1 MILVA
6 DSGGSKLD
14 WRLLYDNGTINQITG
29 PGFNPYYQDPSHL
42 TLSVNETLVPLVSE
56 KVRKIFFY
64 GSGASSP
71 QNREIIKDVLAGIF
85 GNAEID
91 VNHDLLGAAR
101 SLCGEEAGIA
111 CILGTGSNSCLFED
125 GIIKKN
131 ITNLGWIL
139 GDEGGGVYIGKKL
152 LVDYLREQMPLKLS
166 EQFRARFSIARDDVL
181 DKIYRQEKPSAFLGS
196 FSKFIFQH
204 IKEPYCYQLVYS
216 SFEDFFKNNVMR
228 YDQYQNRKVHFTGS
242 VAFYFSDILRQVA
255 NDLGVTV
262 KNVVETP
269 IAGLTL
275 YHKKD
280 LNN

>member
-14 WRLLYDNGTINQITG
+14 WRLLYDNGTIDQATG
-29 PGFNPYYQDPSHL
+29 PGFNPYYQHPTHL
-42 TLSVNETLVPLVSE
+42 ITSINDTLVPLVSE

-71 QNREIIKDVLAGIF
+71 QNRKIVKDALESIF
-85 GNAEID
+85 DKAEID

-111 CILGTGSNSCLFED
+111 CILGTGSNSCFYED

-152 LVDYLREQMPLKLS
+152 LVDYLREQMPTKLS
-166 EQFRARFSIARDDVL
+166 EQFNARFSITRDDVL
-181 DKIYRQEKPSAFLGS
+181 DKVYRQEKPSAFLGS
-196 FSKFIFQH
+196 FSRFIFQH
-204 IKEPYCYQLVYS
+204 IKEPYCYRLVYS
-216 SFEDFFKNNVMR
+216 SFEDFFRNNVMR
-228 YDQYQNRKVHFTGS
+228 YDGHQNRKVHFTGS

-255 NDLGVTV
+255 NDLGATV
-262 KNVVETP
+262 KNIVETP

>member
-14 WRLLYDNGTINQITG
+14 WRLLSDNGRIDQATG

-42 TLSVNETLVPLVSE
+42 VASIKDNLVPRVSE
-56 KVRKIFFY
+56 DVKKIFFY
-64 GSGASSP
+64 GSGVSSP
-71 QNREIIKDVLAGIF
+71 QNRKIVKDILTDF
-85 GNAEID
+85 FSHAEID

-111 CILGTGSNSCLFED
+111 CILGTGSNSCYYEA
-125 GIIKKN
+125 GEIKKN

-139 GDEGGGVYIGKKL
+139 GDEGGGVHLGKKL
-152 LVDYLREQMPLKLS
+152 LVDYLRGDMPVKLS
-166 EQFRARFSIARDDVL
+166 EQFNSRFSITRDDVL

-196 FSKFIFQH
+196 FSRFIFQH
-204 IKEPYCYQLVYS
+204 IKEPYCYQVVYS
-216 SFEDFFKNNVMR
+216 SFNDFYKSNVMR
-228 YDQYQNRKVHFTGS
+228 YKNHKTLKVHFTGS

-255 NDLGVTV
+255 NDLGITV
-262 KNVVETP
+262 KNIAETP

>member
-14 WRLLYDNGTINQITG
+14 WRLLSDNGRIDQATG

-42 TLSVNETLVPLVSE
+42 VASIKDNLVPRVSE
-56 KVRKIFFY
+56 DVKKIFFY
-64 GSGASSP
+64 GSGVSSP
-71 QNREIIKDVLAGIF
+71 QNRKIVKDILTDF
-85 GNAEID
+85 FSHAEID

-111 CILGTGSNSCLFED
+111 CILGTGSNSCYYEA
-125 GIIKKN
+125 GEIKKN

-139 GDEGGGVYIGKKL
+139 GDEGGGVHLGKKL
-152 LVDYLREQMPLKLS
+152 LVDYLRGDMPVKLS
-166 EQFRARFSIARDDVL
+166 EQFNSRFSITRDDVL
-181 DKIYRQEKPSAFLGS
+181 DKIYRKEKPSAFLGS
-196 FSKFIFQH
+196 FSRFIFQH
-204 IKEPYCYQLVYS
+204 IKEPYCYQVVYS
-216 SFEDFFKNNVMR
+216 SFNDFYKSNVMR
-228 YDQYQNRKVHFTGS
+228 YENHKTLKVHFTGS

-255 NDLGVTV
+255 NDLGITV
-262 KNVVETP
+262 KNIAETP